1 MRSIATVTSKGQ
13 ITVPLDV
20 RTHLGLRQGDRV
32 EFLTENG
39 VTVMRPSRG
48 EENPFAAFAG
58 VLGTFQGGIDDVN
71 TWVRDLRDD
80 EDRTE

>member
-58 VLGTFQGGIDDVN
+58 VLGTFPDGIDDIN

-80 EDRTE
+80 EERAE

>member
-1 MRSIATVTSKGQ
+1 MKNVATVTSKGQ

-20 RTHLGLRQGDRV
+20 RTHLGLREGDRV

-48 EENPFAAFAG
+48 DENPFASFTG
-58 VLGTFQGGIDDVN
+58 ILGTFPGGVDDIN
-71 TWVRDLRDD
+71 TWVRGLRDD
-80 EDRTE
+80 EERAG